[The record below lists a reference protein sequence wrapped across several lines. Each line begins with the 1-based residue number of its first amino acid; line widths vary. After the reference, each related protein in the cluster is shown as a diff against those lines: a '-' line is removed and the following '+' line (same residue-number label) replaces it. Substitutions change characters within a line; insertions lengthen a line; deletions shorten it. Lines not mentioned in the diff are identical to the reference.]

1 MALADDEI
9 AQLRSKHGIVALVSF
24 KESSFAAAA
33 EVVVKM
39 PPRGEYKRYR
49 AMLFDDSQRPMAL
62 ETLARACT
70 VYPDKD
76 ALEKMEIDRPSMWE
90 RVGARVQVL
99 AGGDDD
105 VSVKKL

>member
-1 MALADDEI
+1 MALAEDEI
-9 AQLRSKHGIVALVSF
+9 ARLRSQHGIVALVSF
-24 KESSFAAAA
+24 KESSFAPAA

-70 VYPDKD
+70 VYPDKE
-76 ALEKMEIDRPSMWE
+76 ALDRMEMERPAMWE
-90 RVGARVQVL
+90 RVGNRVTEL

>member
-9 AQLRSKHGIVALVSF
+9 AQLRSKHGTVALVSF
-24 KESSFAAAA
+24 KESEYAPAA

-49 AMLFDDSQRPMAL
+49 AMLFDDTQRPEAL

-70 VYPDKD
+70 VFPDKE
-76 ALEKMEIDRPSMWE
+76 ALSRMETDRPSMWE
-90 RVGARVQVL
+90 RIGNRVTQL